1 MTDAGGAGVC
11 DMSKSPE
18 TDATA
23 KGFRPRSLD
32 AINFLLADVRGAL
45 GPYLNVFLVTRQ
57 HWSLSEVGL
66 VTTVG
71 GLIGLALQTPAGA
84 LIDSTR
90 AKRGFVVAALAV
102 LATSATVIAL
112 WPNFWPVLIANSLI
126 AVVGD
131 IFGPAIAA
139 LTLGLVARKQ
149 LARRMGRNSAF
160 DHAGNVAIAAL
171 AGLVGWA
178 LSQRAVFFLVPFCSV
193 LAALAVLSIPAQAI
207 DHERARGLDTKR
219 AADAERPSNWTVLL
233 ECRPLLIFGGCAMLF
248 HFANAPLLPLV
259 GQKLAVQHPTLPT
272 AMMSSCIIAA
282 QMIMLPIA
290 LLVGSKADTWGRKPL
305 FLVGFGILPI
315 RAFLYTLSDDSAWL
329 IAVQLMD
336 GVGAGIYGALTPLVL
351 ADLMRGTGRYN
362 VAQGAVATAQGIGAS
377 VSGLVA
383 GEVVDHFGYS
393 AAFVTLGTAALVA
406 LAAFFFGMP
415 ETARRDERPTPL
427 PATSKEAASQE
438 RLNAG

>member
-1 MTDAGGAGVC
+1 MT
-11 DMSKSPE
+11 E
-18 TDATA
+18 FQQTNATA
-23 KGFRPRSLD
+23 KGFRPISLD

-66 VTTVG
+66 VTTIG

-84 LIDSTR
+84 LIDATR
-90 AKRGFVVAALAV
+90 AKRGFIVAALAV
-102 LATSATVIAL
+102 LATGATVIAL
-112 WPNFWPVLIANSLI
+112 WPNFWPVLIANSLL

-171 AGLVGWA
+171 AGVVGWV
-178 LSQRAVFFLVPFCSV
+178 LSQRAVFFLVPFFSV
-193 LAALAVLSIPAQAI
+193 LATLAVLSIPAQAI
-207 DHERARGLDTKR
+207 DHERARGLDKES
-219 AADAERPSNWTVLL
+219 AADAKSASWKVLL
-233 ECRPLLIFGGCAMLF
+233 EYRPLLIFAGCAMLF

-259 GQKLAVQHPTLPT
+259 GQKLAFQHPTLAT

-290 LLVGSKADTWGRKPL
+290 LLVGHKADAWGRKPL
-305 FLVGFGILPI
+305 FLVGFAILPI

-351 ADLMRGTGRYN
+351 ADLMRGTGHYN
-362 VAQGAVATAQGIGAS
+362 LAQGAVATGQGIGAS
-377 VSGLVA
+377 VSGLVS
-383 GEVVDHFGYS
+383 GEIVDHFGYS
-393 AAFVTLGTAALVA
+393 AAFVTLGIAALVA
-406 LAAFFFGMP
+406 LAAFFLGMP
-415 ETARRDERPTPL
+415 ETAREHDEPL
-427 PATSKEAASQE
+427 PVPAINEEAAPQE
-438 RLNAG
+438 TLGAG